1 MSQSNI
7 AYKRNFA
14 LIPVFM
20 VVLTITFLIALFFGY
35 NFTKKVVESQFATN
49 KVEVLEETLKPYN
62 HLVFNQIPKI
72 SIHHGFLNESSIL
85 KLSANFFKTDSFI
98 KSITF
103 YDINVGNMPIE
114 DGFKQE
120 KLAIGVNAVYRI
132 DHANPTFAKCLFSK
146 NKFGEFSGKDANN
159 FTKCVLK
166 YAEFISNYDSS
177 IPIATDQI
185 FKSFY
190 TFNDKQI
197 SFINVPSAADIKI
210 YQTISKLDV
219 PVAVSF
225 EQDML
230 SFDLDP
236 ERLPIINN
244 SPNLYE
250 HIYVKPVTYDSLIND
265 KHYLTTSIALSGA
278 FSGYQLY
285 FISSKSFFR
294 NRVSMMFAPIAI
306 GISAFYI
313 IMLVIAILIYR
324 NLSIYSKLFKL
335 QYDFLNNLTH
345 EFKTPVSVI
354 KIAANNMKSKSELT
368 IKEKD
373 LYVRILDEEADKLN
387 DLMNKLLSLTQLENR
402 SLKVNIQEIDLGQ
415 LFMEFKESYQ
425 LKYPDF
431 QISYELNKINT
442 IYSDKVLLISLF
454 QNLFDNA
461 YKYSQA
467 HQRYLNIIVES
478 RKQQI
483 AFRFI
488 DKGIGIEK
496 SELRNVFKKFYRIEN
511 QFNQNGSVG
520 IGLAFCKEVAN
531 FLAGDIE
538 VKSEPGMGSEFIVSL
553 PFNYNELVTKS

>member
-1 MSQSNI
+1 
-7 AYKRNFA
+7 
-14 LIPVFM
+14 
-20 VVLTITFLIALFFGY
+20 
-35 NFTKKVVESQFATN
+35 
-49 KVEVLEETLKPYN
+49 
-62 HLVFNQIPKI
+62 
-72 SIHHGFLNESSIL
+72 
-85 KLSANFFKTDSFI
+85 
-98 KSITF
+98 
-103 YDINVGNMPIE
+103 
-114 DGFKQE
+114 
-120 KLAIGVNAVYRI
+120 
-132 DHANPTFAKCLFSK
+132 
-146 NKFGEFSGKDANN
+146 
-159 FTKCVLK
+159 
-166 YAEFISNYDSS
+166 
-177 IPIATDQI
+177 
-185 FKSFY
+185 
-190 TFNDKQI
+190 
-197 SFINVPSAADIKI
+197 
-210 YQTISKLDV
+210 
-219 PVAVSF
+219 
-225 EQDML
+225 L

-294 NRVSMMFAPIAI
+294 NRVNMLFAPIAI

-324 NLSIYSKLFKL
+324 NLSINSKLFKL

-354 KIAANNMKSKSELT
+354 KIAANNMKSKAELT
-368 IKEKD
+368 TKEKD

-402 SLKVNIQEIDLGQ
+402 SLKVNIEEIDLGQ
-415 LFMEFKESYQ
+415 LFIEFKESYQ

-431 QISYELNKINT
+431 QISYDLNKINI

-467 HQRYLNIIVES
+467 HQRYLNIIVER

-488 DKGIGIEK
+488 DKGIGIVK
-496 SELRNVFKKFYRIEN
+496 SEQRNVFKKFYRIEN